1 MEHILDDS
9 TVNLNMSDYEEEN
22 DMNPN
27 ENDDIDDMTQ
37 NVEQIVQPNVDQSR
51 DHTASAKKR
60 KVSKSY
66 GGALLDFSDSF
77 KENLKEV
84 NKEFLEGQ
92 AMLQQKQQEFEQKMA
107 EDDRNFLR
115 SLFQPA

>member
-1 MEHILDDS
+1 MEHSLDDS
-9 TVNLNMSDYEEEN
+9 TVILNMSDYEDEEEN

-27 ENDDIDDMTQ
+27 ENDNITPNENDDMTQ

-84 NKEFLEGQ
+84 NQEFLEGQ
-92 AMLQQKQQEFEQKMA
+92 AMLQLKQQEFEQKMT
-107 EDDRNFLR
+107 
-115 SLFQPA
+115 